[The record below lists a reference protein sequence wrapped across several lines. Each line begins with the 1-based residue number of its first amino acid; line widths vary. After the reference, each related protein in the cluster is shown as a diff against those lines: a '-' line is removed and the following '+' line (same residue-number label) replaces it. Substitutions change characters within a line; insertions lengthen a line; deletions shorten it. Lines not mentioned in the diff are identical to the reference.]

1 MSGSAGSGAARKF
14 LTKMARRKFV
24 IISQENS
31 GVFSKILNVCM
42 YVYDYLNWITLYNF
56 ENWYK

>member
-31 GVFSKILNVCM
+31 GVFSKNLNE
-42 YVYDYLNWITLYNF
+42 VYCTISAGN
-56 ENWYK
+56 

>member
-1 MSGSAGSGAARKF
+1 MSGSDGSGAARKF

-31 GVFSKILNVCM
+31 GVFSKILNE
-42 YVYDYLNWITLYNF
+42 VYCTISTGN
-56 ENWYK
+56 